1 MTPIEKI
8 AMVALERDSL
18 QLRSLVQDFLR
29 RTARLSDVPS
39 PETDN
44 QSVMALSAALLELL
58 ALRTSQPPPA
68 WTATVGAADRPRY
81 LLKSAD
87 RMKRLRT
94 LCRRESPEPLRKR
107 GFYAP
112 PDFLTFV

>member
-8 AMVALERDSL
+8 AVAALERDSL

-44 QSVMALSAALLELL
+44 QSVMAMSAALLELL

-68 WTATVGAADRPRY
+68 WTATVGAVDRPLY

-112 PDFLTFV
+112 PDYLTFV